1 MNAATPMIEVD
12 NLTKR
17 YPGVTAV
24 DRLSFSVRKGEICG
38 FLGAN
43 GAGKSTTMRILSGFI
58 PATNGRVSV
67 AGYDVFA
74 DSLEVRKRIG
84 YMPENVPLYTDM
96 RINEYLEFRAALKGV
111 PRRERAERIDWVKQQ
126 CGLSEVGK
134 KIIGH
139 LSKGYRQRVGL
150 ADTLVHDP
158 ELIILDEPT
167 IGLDPNQIRQVRELI
182 RDLGKHRTVLLS
194 THILPEVEM
203 TCSRVIIIN
212 RGKIV
217 ASDSVERL
225 KQLRRGGGET
235 VMEVKA
241 DAGAV
246 KDRLAELADVDHVDA
261 ETRPG
266 GWVRAVIHPKA
277 DQDLREHAAEAAQR
291 NHWTLREL
299 TRRSQTLEDI
309 FVQLTTEDDE

>member
-1 MNAATPMIEVD
+1 MIEVE

-24 DRLSFSVRKGEICG
+24 DRLSFSVQKGEICG

-58 PATNGRVSV
+58 PATEGKVSV
-67 AGYDVFA
+67 AGFDVFR

-111 PRRERAERIDWVKQQ
+111 PRRERKERIEWVKQQ

-167 IGLDPNQIRQVRELI
+167 IGLDPNQIRQVRDLI

-212 RGKIV
+212 RGRIV

-225 KQLRRGGGET
+225 KKLRRGGGET
-235 VMEVKA
+235 VVEVKA
-241 DAGAV
+241 EVGAV
-246 KDRLAELADVDHVDA
+246 RSELGALGGVEHVDA
-261 ETRPG
+261 DPVSDG
-266 GWVRAVIHPKA
+266 YVRAVIHPKA
-277 DQDLREHAAEAAQR
+277 NEDLREAVGAAAR
-291 NHWTLREL
+291 RMNWSLREL

-309 FVQLTTEDDE
+309 FVQLTTEDD

>member
-1 MNAATPMIEVD
+1 MIEVE

-24 DRLSFSVRKGEICG
+24 DKLSFSVKKGEICG

-43 GAGKSTTMRILSGFI
+43 GAGKSTTMRVLAGYI
-58 PATNGRVSV
+58 PASEGRVSV
-67 AGYDVFA
+67 AGYDVFK

-111 PRRERAERIDWVKQQ
+111 PRKERKERIEWVKQQ
-126 CGLSEVGK
+126 CGLGEVGK

-167 IGLDPNQIRQVRELI
+167 IGLDPNQIRQVRDLI
-182 RDLGKHRTVLLS
+182 RELGKHRTVLLS

-212 RGKIV
+212 RGRIV
-217 ASDSVERL
+217 ASDSVDRL

-235 VMEVKA
+235 LLEVKA
-241 DAGAV
+241 EPAAI
-246 KDRLAELADVDHVDA
+246 RAELGSIADVDHI
-261 ETRPG
+261 ETSPSSDG
-266 GWVRAVIHPKA
+266 YVRAVIHPKA
-277 DQDLREHAAEAAQR
+277 NQDLREPVSEKVR
-291 NHWTLREL
+291 RLNWNLREL
-299 TRRSQTLEDI
+299 TRHAQTLEDI